1 MQEIGLAGYHGSC
14 DKSTTI
20 TNTAA
25 VKPVSNC
32 GLSRSFKTTV
42 RSYSDVVI
50 R

>member
-32 GLSRSFKTTV
+32 GLSRSFKLLLGVTV
-42 RSYSDVVI
+42 MW
-50 R
+50 